1 MKPKFE
7 DNILLLPQAQNNFVE
22 TNYVQE
28 ITARALGY
36 IKAGFPV
43 HFRGPAGTGKTTIAK
58 HIASKLGRPLV
69 LMHGD
74 EALNTTNMIGG
85 ETGFKSKQVIDNF
98 ISSVLKREESLTKHW
113 IDNRLT
119 VACKHGFTLIYD
131 EFTRS
136 RPEANNVFLSILEE
150 RMINL
155 PVMRGNEDPYLA
167 VHPDFTAIFT
177 SNPEEY
183 AGVHKSQD
191 ALRDRLITID
201 LSQFDYETEF
211 QITQA
216 KSALANHEVSLI
228 INLVHALRKD
238 KKLMLSPTI
247 RNCIMIGKAVQ
258 IFEINP
264 FVDTDKFLKV
274 CYDIL
279 GGETLY
285 KHGHEQLDY
294 TKKLITDIV
303 QQQIEKNKVEP
314 ISIVIKQPISENT
327 NGYVNGNGN
336 GKVHE
341 EVMTEVLV
349 EPIIETDTH
358 IETQTEE
365 PEKFNNLL
373 KQTEDRISKLKEI
386 TKKLN

>member
-7 DNILLLPQAQNNFVE
+7 ENILLLPQAQSNFVE
-22 TNYVQE
+22 TEYVQE
-28 ITARALGY
+28 ITTRALGY

-74 EALNTTNMIGG
+74 ETLNTTNMIGG
-85 ETGFKSKQVIDNF
+85 ETGFQSKQVIDNF
-98 ISSVLKREESLTKHW
+98 ISSVMKREESLTKHW

-119 VACKHGFTLIYD
+119 VACRHGFTLIYD

-155 PVMRGNEDPYLA
+155 PVMRGDEDPYLA
-167 VHPDFTAIFT
+167 VHPNFTAIFT

-201 LSQFDYETEF
+201 LSQFDYDTEF

-216 KSALANHEVSLI
+216 KSGLATHEVSLI
-228 INLVHALRKD
+228 VNLVHALRQD
-238 KKLMLSPTI
+238 TRLNLSPTI
-247 RNCIMIGKAVQ
+247 RNCIMIGKAVEVFQ
-258 IFEINP
+258 INP
-264 FVDTDKFLKV
+264 FTEMDKFLKI
-274 CYDIL
+274 CYDVL
-279 GGETLY
+279 GGEILH
-285 KHGHEQLDY
+285 KNEQVAY
-294 TKKLITDIV
+294 TKKLIAEV
-303 QQQIEKNKVEP
+303 VYHHIEKNK
-314 ISIVIKQPISENT
+314 IVPLAAAIQELTKETAT
-327 NGYVNGNGN
+327 NSYTNGNGHHA
-336 GKVHE
+336 V
-341 EVMTEVLV
+341 EVL
-349 EPIIETDTH
+349 EKTDVQDT
-358 IETQTEE
+358 IK
-365 PEKFNNLL
+365 PELEVPDPPKEQKFDNFL
-373 KQTEDRISKLKEI
+373 KQTDDRISKLKEI